1 MYYFSEKVAPILEL
15 NSGEGFEATKKLLVE
30 NNQPPTGLW
39 KWIGINPPRSAL
51 MQWDNTN
58 CILRIRIESSWYY
71 NGGKDWLSG
80 LLRAQY
86 CTNKWGEVV
95 EGRRFFGFSPKGG
108 GSWIFCFP
116 NDKFKPAEEPVQEVA
131 QETLPAPE
139 MGMEGPEYE
148 ANRIGTDE
156 LGPSMAEQ
164 QEALD
169 ACLAKKPKKPFV
181 QTTRLRKGGV
191 KA

>member
-15 NSGEGFEATKKLLVE
+15 NSGEGFEAAKKLLVE

-95 EGRRFFGFSPKGG
+95 EGRRFFGFCPKGG

-116 NDKFKPAEEPVQEVA
+116 NDKFKDQYIGTHDHPSVEAGTDGVLTEDLKEPEMGIETQVDEPVVEEPV
-131 QETLPAPE
+131 
-139 MGMEGPEYE
+139 
-148 ANRIGTDE
+148 
-156 LGPSMAEQ
+156 
-164 QEALD
+164 
-169 ACLAKKPKKPFV
+169 KPKVFV
-181 QTTRLRKGGV
+181 PKVITRKK
-191 KA
+191 KAE